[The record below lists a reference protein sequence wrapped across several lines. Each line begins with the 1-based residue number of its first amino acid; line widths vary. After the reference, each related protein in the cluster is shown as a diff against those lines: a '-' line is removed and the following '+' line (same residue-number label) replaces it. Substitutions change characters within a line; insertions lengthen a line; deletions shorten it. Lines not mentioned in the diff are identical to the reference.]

1 MIPIPHHPVCVAE
14 GCARTDTTYIDQ
26 EFAFCCARHAPEG
39 LSWIEV
45 LSVASLDLLRGQV
58 SLALEVT
65 TEEFLTR
72 AWSELAE
79 DVERARIRRERI
91 ERTCQT
97 R

>member
-1 MIPIPHHPVCVAE
+1 VIPIPHHPVCVAG

-45 LSVASLDLLRGQV
+45 LSVASLDLLRDQV
-58 SLALEVT
+58 SLALEGT
-65 TEEFLTR
+65 TGELSIR

-79 DVERARIRRERI
+79 DVERARIRRARI
-91 ERTCQT
+91 ERTRQT